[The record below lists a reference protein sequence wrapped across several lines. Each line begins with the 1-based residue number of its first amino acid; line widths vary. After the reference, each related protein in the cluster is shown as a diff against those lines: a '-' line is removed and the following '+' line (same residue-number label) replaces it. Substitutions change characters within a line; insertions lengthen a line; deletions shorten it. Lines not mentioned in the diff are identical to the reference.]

1 MVAVVD
7 VAHLVVTH
15 SLATRDVAAARIAA
29 ARIAAATAAMAAPFE
44 EITRLNLAAVAT
56 AEGRHAEAHRII
68 RDEIANRIGGEG
80 APHELSGRTEAIL
93 EGGVGRLGSRA
104 S

>member
-15 SLATRDVAAARIAA
+15 SLATGDVAAARM
-29 ARIAAATAAMAAPFE
+29 AAATAAMAAPFE

-80 APHELSGRTEAIL
+80 APHELSGRTEALL

>member
-7 VAHLVVTH
+7 VAHRVVTH
-15 SLATRDVAAARIAA
+15 ALATSDVAAARM
-29 ARIAAATAAMAAPFE
+29 AAATAVIAAPVE
-44 EITRLNLAAVAT
+44 EIPRLNLAAVVT
-56 AEGRHAEAHRII
+56 AEGRHAEAHRFI
-68 RDEIANRIGGEG
+68 RDEIANRTDDEG

-93 EGGVGRLGSRA
+93 KGRVGRLGSRA

>member
-15 SLATRDVAAARIAA
+15 ALATGDVAAARM
-29 ARIAAATAAMAAPFE
+29 AAATAAMAAPFE

-68 RDEIANRIGGEG
+68 CDEIANRIDGEG
-80 APHELSGRTEAIL
+80 APHEFSGRTEAIL

>member
-15 SLATRDVAAARIAA
+15 SLATRDVAA

-68 RDEIANRIGGEG
+68 RDEIANRTDDEG
-80 APHELSGRTEAIL
+80 APPDLVGRTEEIL
-93 EGGVGRLGSRA
+93 QGRVGWLGSRA